1 MRLAYVDRIRFPS
14 PLTSPG
20 VTHRGAPIARDPPSS
35 DPPPPTSHPLT
46 RPDAHHAWLFACAGL
61 EVERLEPGEGED
73 GGGHRLTLRA
83 GAHVVAHA
91 LADLLRL
98 CGEQV
103 LCHAQSLGQQVDVLV
118 ERVDGALRVLHDQY
132 PASAFAELGKHAK
145 VVLDVGLNNGKDT
158 EFFLR
163 QGHAVVAV
171 DANPQWVQAARA
183 RWASEIA
190 ARRLLVL
197 CVGPRDT
204 QTFKFLP
211 RCE

>member
-1 MRLAYVDRIRFPS
+1 MLDHTEPTREHFRS
-14 PLTSPG
+14 S
-20 VTHRGAPIARDPPSS
+20 ARPARSVS
-35 DPPPPTSHPLT
+35 
-46 RPDAHHAWLFACAGL
+46 R
-61 EVERLEPGEGED
+61 ERV
-73 GGGHRLTLRA
+73 RRA
-83 GAHVVAHA
+83 G
-91 LADLLRL
+91 
-98 CGEQV
+98 Q
-103 LCHAQSLGQQVDVLV
+103 
-118 ERVDGALRVLHDQY
+118 
-132 PASAFAELGKHAK
+132 HAK

>member
-1 MRLAYVDRIRFPS
+1 MPS
-14 PLTSPG
+14 
-20 VTHRGAPIARDPPSS
+20 
-35 DPPPPTSHPLT
+35 
-46 RPDAHHAWLFACAGL
+46 
-61 EVERLEPGEGED
+61 
-73 GGGHRLTLRA
+73 
-83 GAHVVAHA
+83 
-91 LADLLRL
+91 LLRGRASVLLL
-98 CGEQV
+98 CWRFWTTRSQ
-103 LCHAQSLGQQVDVLV
+103 LASIS
-118 ERVDGALRVLHDQY
+118 GALRVLHDQY

-204 QTFKFLP
+204 QTFKFPP

>member
-1 MRLAYVDRIRFPS
+1 MPS
-14 PLTSPG
+14 
-20 VTHRGAPIARDPPSS
+20 
-35 DPPPPTSHPLT
+35 
-46 RPDAHHAWLFACAGL
+46 
-61 EVERLEPGEGED
+61 
-73 GGGHRLTLRA
+73 
-83 GAHVVAHA
+83 
-91 LADLLRL
+91 LLRGRASVLLL
-98 CGEQV
+98 CWRCWTTRSQ
-103 LCHAQSLGQQVDVLV
+103 LASIS
-118 ERVDGALRVLHDQY
+118 GALRVLHDQY

-204 QTFKFLP
+204 KPSNSSHVVNDYLDRNSVTRPVFPRRREHLWWRFL
-211 RCE
+211 